1 VFTGGDGGQPARCA
15 PAVAH
20 RLQQLYNAVLR
31 QFDQA
36 YISSIVARIRA
47 SSQIVSQAP
56 QPQAQPHQPTEAD
69 YQALLASIS
78 SESPAITPEAMSIL
92 PRFSHAPG
100 ADLEAHRV
108 PQHVIGFIEQNRE
121 QLQRAAQDQSGFR
134 AGIPST
140 KNASLDHRAQVNEV
154 SGLQTMAW
162 FNPLQPGQLF
172 NPPMR
177 PPTAQSTNASNM
189 SMGAQMATSSSG
201 AQNQGGVMS
210 VPMNPAGVNGI
221 ASGSVLPQPA
231 GSMQMRTPT
240 QDDVMN
246 AKRWVD
252 EQKKVAFSRGQS
264 GSLQFFTRL
273 TQFPSTPRLR
283 RGRWLSDN
291 SRE

>member
-1 VFTGGDGGQPARCA
+1 
-15 PAVAH
+15 
-20 RLQQLYNAVLR
+20 
-31 QFDQA
+31 
-36 YISSIVARIRA
+36 
-47 SSQIVSQAP
+47 
-56 QPQAQPHQPTEAD
+56 
-69 YQALLASIS
+69 
-78 SESPAITPEAMSIL
+78 MSIL
-92 PRFSHAPG
+92 PRFSHTSG

-108 PQHVIGFIEQNRE
+108 PQHVIGFVEQNRE

-134 AGIPST
+134 AGITST
-140 KNASLDHRAQVNEV
+140 KNAPLDHRAQEV
-154 SGLQTMAW
+154 SGLQTMARPPQVIPGHQQLQMQRQVQVQGQGKS
-162 FNPLQPGQLF
+162 NPLQPGQFF

-189 SMGAQMATSSSG
+189 SMGAQMATSSGG